1 MSVEDGLF
9 RRDHPNP
16 DDQPFRSD
24 GAAFERANGA
34 VESGRHTPDGRSTPE
49 LRAIDDDLLP
59 PARNTLGELGLNHN
73 NLTKLVLKI
82 LYVRGCETAKEVSEV
97 SRLHIAVSKELL
109 EEAKLQGLVEIRGS
123 VDQGDYQD
131 FRHALTR
138 MGREWA
144 ADALSLNQYVGPAQI
159 PLSDY
164 YDQIKRQSV
173 TNVSIDRAALRKQF
187 SHLVVPDGL
196 DARLGP
202 AVNSA
207 RSILLYGAPGNGKT
221 TIAEAISRAFGGR
234 VHIPYAI
241 EVEGEIIKIF
251 DPIYHRK
258 LKDRP
263 SEDDGLQGGIK
274 RPEFTDRRWIAC
286 SRPIITVG
294 GELTLEMLDL
304 HYSPITRFYEAPLH
318 MKSNGGVFI
327 VDDLGRQLVN
337 PKDLLNRWIIP
348 MEKKIDFM
356 SLQNGTTFSLPF
368 DNLLI
373 FSTNL
378 KPSDLMDPAFLR
390 RIPYKVEMCYPTEQ
404 QFRDAFVP
412 LCQEY
417 DLEANHDI
425 ISFAIHEIQTTHE
438 QPLCFYQPKFI
449 LDHVIASSKFEGVTP
464 ELNRDLVARAIE
476 NISAKVSDEIH

>member
-1 MSVEDGLF
+1 M
-9 RRDHPNP
+9 
-16 DDQPFRSD
+16 
-24 GAAFERANGA
+24 
-34 VESGRHTPDGRSTPE
+34 
-49 LRAIDDDLLP
+49 
-59 PARNTLGELGLNHN
+59 
-73 NLTKLVLKI
+73 
-82 LYVRGCETAKEVSEV
+82 
-97 SRLHIAVSKELL
+97 
-109 EEAKLQGLVEIRGS
+109 
-123 VDQGDYQD
+123 
-131 FRHALTR
+131 
-138 MGREWA
+138 
-144 ADALSLNQYVGPAQI
+144 
-159 PLSDY
+159 
-164 YDQIKRQSV
+164 
-173 TNVSIDRAALRKQF
+173 TNVAIDRAALSNQF

-196 DARLGP
+196 ASRLGP

-221 TIAEAISRAFGGR
+221 TIAEAISQAFGGH

-241 EVEGEIIKIF
+241 EVEGETIKIF

-258 LKDRP
+258 LKDQP
-263 SEDDGLQGGIK
+263 SEGNGLQGEIK
-274 RPEFTDRRWIAC
+274 RPEFTDRRWAAC

-348 MEKKIDFM
+348 MEKKIDFL
-356 SLQNGTTFSLPF
+356 SLQNGSTFSLPF

-449 LDHVIASSKFEGVTP
+449 LDQVIAASKFEGVTP
-464 ELNRDLVARAIE
+464 ELSRELVAQAIE